1 MIKVIVKKELK
12 HLRKVEVSG
21 HANYEEYGKDIV
33 CASASSI
40 VITSLNAILSIDE
53 NALDVI
59 SKKGYISA
67 NLKSKDKDIL
77 KVFANMI
84 NMLQELSSNYPKNI
98 TVRNEE

>member
-1 MIKVIVKKELK
+1 MIKVSYKKDEWITVK
-12 HLRKVEVSG
+12 G
-21 HANYEEYGKDIV
+21 HAYYDDMGKDIV

-77 KVFANMI
+77 KVFNNMI
-84 NMLQELSSNYPKNI
+84 NMLEELSSNYPKNI